1 MEAVPYRAAPHATA
15 DDPKAYIDLERVK
28 EERQNECVGRYERY
42 LERLGIAIDSNIKVE
57 AQEAMRRG
65 ITEAEAEAPA
75 DVSLVFD
82 HAHVEPLPSF
92 DEELRELRGG

>member
-1 MEAVPYRAAPHATA
+1 
-15 DDPKAYIDLERVK
+15 
-28 EERQNECVGRYERY
+28 
-42 LERLGIAIDSNIKVE
+42 
-57 AQEAMRRG
+57 MRRG